1 MNQIQHSGNSRRKSD
16 GSTPRQSSL
25 AAAVRS
31 AVMASSI
38 ALMGV
43 GAVQAQSCDPSSVT
57 CAPGNSTTQDL
68 TVVNGGSRPSAVT
81 TTALAADS
89 AAITAAPS
97 TVRIVNNGN
106 IVKNRAGQVLGI
118 DASLDDAIV
127 TVINNGSIDVTS
139 SDGDLADGIFSAGAR
154 TDVTNN
160 GSIRA
165 SGYSWVA
172 GIENQSSDSARI
184 RNNGDITTGH
194 SVANNPGIIY
204 SHSYGIFS
212 KNQGNGGSIVE
223 NRGNIK
229 NSGNTYSTGI
239 FAYDG
244 GTGGLRVTNAGD
256 ISVLSSAS
264 GSTDTPIVKAM
275 ATGIF
280 AVTNAP
286 GANVVLNNSG
296 NVDVRSKYRGGTGIA
311 VSAYGD
317 GAKATVTNSG
327 SITADGMAAGLG
339 AKYSGTA
346 LNVLAGGDVAITN
359 TADGKIYGKGEGGA
373 NGIQT
378 FSSGGNIRI
387 TNAGLIDATAKKYG
401 AAAVV
406 AKADVGRVDFTNTG
420 TVIANT
426 NGQAIGVGIQGASG
440 ATATNSGLI
449 DLAQPGTANAG
460 ASTGLAAISSGG
472 DAIARNTATGTIKV
486 ISAADAASAKPAL
499 GTALRARADVGN
511 ATVTNAG
518 SLDVHTPTAGADGT
532 LFGAAATAGA
542 NGNAT
547 ATNTG
552 TINVGG
558 TDLSQVNFYP
568 GGIKDTGA
576 VGLHVQTSAGTAKA
590 TNQGTL
596 ALDASSSKGN
606 GTPDVVG
613 ILGTSQ
619 TGAVSLTNSGTIT
632 ATARSTAT
640 SASGTGPVGLDGSSG
655 TGAVTVLNSGTIHLD
670 GLTTTGARA
679 SGKGGAVSL
688 RNDGSIVANST
699 LGDATGLSG
708 TINGGSLAL
717 RNGHDITANTVS
729 GTAYGILGTVDGGT
743 VSVLN
748 AGNLTAASTNGDAYG
763 VLIRGSGPASID
775 NTGSIVAQ
783 TAIQGSD
790 GNNTITNRGSLFG
803 SVITGAGND
812 TITNASNATWNLT
825 GSSANFGAGDDV
837 LRNQGS
843 LILGG
848 SLLSFGSGNNSLT
861 NTGTIKVAGNNTV
874 QLGGG
879 SAAVFTNNGLLDFVN
894 GKAGDTLTI
903 AGNFAGKGNIN
914 MDVNLRA
921 GKGDSLYISGQTAAG
936 TVQKLNIAL
945 LDGLPTSQ
953 SVSKPLQ
960 LVQVAGS
967 ADPKAFVAGQ
977 VLGVSPADFLKLSM
991 SVAVAKEP
999 TGNGGNYLLS
1009 ITPKVTGLNAVGT
1022 LASTAALGVDSLLAS
1037 TSGNWRDRSSMIQAS
1052 SALPGLKG
1060 VTPWVRGFSDTGGM
1074 SPSYAVGSFGQA
1086 QSSSLNQDNMG
1097 SEIGFNLDGGHGL
1110 SFGASVAK
1118 SEAKQYLANGFGMDT
1133 LRGSS
1138 VGMYA
1143 TWHAQNGVYVDA
1155 SLRGMKFD
1163 AYMDTVAGRQQS
1175 RGNANMLNLETGRT
1189 WTLHNGLNLEPQLQ
1203 YTATNVSGMR
1213 VQGLQAQFE
1222 SDTTNWQRGRLG
1234 LQMWKSYRGVSG
1246 WNVTPYGQLS
1256 AVHTFDGTLGYNVNR
1271 DFYGQLNS
1279 EGTNALVKLGLNAS
1293 KGRFAFGSALN
1304 WQSGQTIDSG
1314 LGAQA
1319 KLSYA
1324 W

>member
-1 MNQIQHSGNSRRKSD
+1 MNQIQHSGNSRRK
-16 GSTPRQSSL
+16 GAANTLRPSSL
-25 AAAVRS
+25 AAAVRT

-43 GAVQAQSCDPSSVT
+43 GAVQAQSCDPANVT
-57 CAPGNSTTQDL
+57 CAPNQGSNTVHDL
-68 TVVNGGSRPSAVT
+68 TVISAASQPSAVST
-81 TTALAADS
+81 AALATDS

-97 TVRIVNNGN
+97 SVRIVNNGN

-127 TVINNGSIDVTS
+127 TVVNNGSIDVTS

-165 SGYSWVA
+165 SGYSWIA

-184 RNNGDITTGH
+184 RNNGDITTSQ
-194 SVANNPGIIY
+194 SVTDNPGILF

-212 KNQGNGGSIVE
+212 KNQGNGGSVVE
-223 NRGNIK
+223 NRGNITN
-229 NSGNTYSTGI
+229 NSNLYSTGI
-239 FAYDG
+239 HAYDG

-256 ISVLSSAS
+256 VSVLSSES
-264 GSTDTPIVKAM
+264 GATDGPTVKAM

-296 NVDVRSKYRGGTGIA
+296 DVQVRSKYRGSTGIA

-327 SITADGMAAGLG
+327 SISADGMYAGLG
-339 AKYSGTA
+339 AKYAGTA
-346 LNVLAGGDVAITN
+346 LNVLAGGDVSINN

-373 NGIQT
+373 TAVQA

-401 AAAVV
+401 ASAVY
-406 AKADVGRVDFTNTG
+406 AKADTGRVDFTNTG
-420 TVIANT
+420 TVIGNT
-426 NGQAIGVGIQGASG
+426 TGQALGVALQGASG
-440 ATATNSGLI
+440 ATGTNSGLI
-449 DLAQPGTANAG
+449 DLAQPGTAN
-460 ASTGLAAISSGG
+460 TGSSIGLIAISSGA
-472 DAIARNTATGTIKV
+472 DAIARNTAAGTIKV
-486 ISAADAASAKPAL
+486 ITSSGTSAAL
-499 GTALRARADVGN
+499 GSALRARADVGN

-518 SLDVHTPTAGADGT
+518 TLEVHTPASGGDGT
-532 LFGAAATAGA
+532 LTGAAAVAGA

-558 TDLSQVNFYP
+558 ADLTHLGLVA
-568 GGIKDTGA
+568 GGIANVGA
-576 VGLHVQTSAGTAKA
+576 VGLQVQTTAGIAKA
-590 TNQGTL
+590 TNQGAL
-596 ALDASSSKGN
+596 VLDASSSKGAA
-606 GTPDVVG
+606 TPDVVG

-619 TGAVSLTNSGTIT
+619 SGAVALTNSGTIN

-640 SASGTGPVGLDGSSG
+640 DGVTLGPVGLDGSSG
-655 TGAVTVLNSGTIHLD
+655 TGAVTLLNSGSIHLD

-679 SGKGGAVSL
+679 SGKGGAVNL
-688 RNDGSIVANST
+688 RNDGSIVANSSA
-699 LGDATGLSG
+699 GDATGLSG
-708 TINGGSLAL
+708 SINGGSLAL
-717 RNGHDITANTVS
+717 RNSRDITANTIG

-748 AGNLTAASTNGDAYG
+748 AGNLTASSASGDAYG

-803 SVITGAGND
+803 AVITGAGND
-812 TITNASNATWNLT
+812 TITNATGAMWNLT

-837 LRNQGS
+837 LRNQGT

-848 SLLSFGSGNNSLT
+848 SLLAFGAGNNSLT

-936 TVQKLNIAL
+936 TQQKLNIAL
-945 LDGLPTSQ
+945 LDGLPTAQ
-953 SVSKPLQ
+953 TVSKPLQ

-991 SVAVAKEP
+991 SVDVAKEP
-999 TGNGGNYLLS
+999 SGNGGNYLLS
-1009 ITPKVTGLNAVGT
+1009 ITPKVAGLNAAGT
-1022 LASTAALGVDSLLAS
+1022 LASSAALGVDSLLAS
-1037 TSGNWRDRSSMIQAS
+1037 TSGNWRDRTAMIQAS

-1074 SPSYAVGSFGQA
+1074 SPSYAMGSFGQA

-1097 SEIGFNLDGGHGL
+1097 SEIGVNLDGGHGL

-1118 SEAKQYLANGFGMDT
+1118 SEAKQYLANGYGMDT
-1133 LRGSS
+1133 LRGAS

-1189 WTLHNGLNLEPQLQ
+1189 WTLRNGLNLEPQLQ

-1213 VQGLQAQFE
+1213 VQGYQAQFE
-1222 SDTTNWQRGRLG
+1222 TDTSNWQRGRLG

-1256 AVHTFDGTLGYNVNR
+1256 AVHTFDGALGYNVNR

-1279 EGTNALVKLGLNAS
+1279 EGTNALVKLGLTAN